1 MDDLDPR
8 LHTVRLLRTI
18 AARLDLLDA
27 RFAAEHDL
35 HPTDLR
41 ALIHLL
47 EARRTGVPATPGWLC
62 GRLGL
67 NSASVTALVDRLVRA
82 GMVTRTRDDHDR
94 RRVLL
99 SVHARAIDL
108 GGLAI
113 DSTHDAL
120 SALDRC
126 DPADL
131 MAARRVLHEVARAMS
146 GERVVGVGGR
156 NPVVRSGQS
165 EGWTPLPPTQR
176 SS

>member
-1 MDDLDPR
+1 VEDLDPR

-47 EARRTGVPATPGWLC
+47 EARRTSYPATPGWLC

-82 GMVTRTRDDHDR
+82 GLVTRSRDEHDR

-99 SVHARAIDL
+99 SVHDRAIDL
-108 GGLAI
+108 GGSAV
-113 DSTHDAL
+113 DDTTRDAL
-120 SALDRC
+120 DALTRC
-126 DPADL
+126 DPSDL
-131 MAARRVLHEVARAMS
+131 LAARRVLHEIARAMT
-146 GERVVGVGGR
+146 GDRATAR
-156 NPVVRSGQS
+156 R
-165 EGWTPLPPTQR
+165 
-176 SS
+176 

>member
-47 EARRTGVPATPGWLC
+47 EARRAGVPATPGWLC

-82 GMVTRTRDDHDR
+82 GLVTRARDDHDR

-99 SVHARAIDL
+99 SVHERAVDL
-108 GGLAI
+108 GGLAV
-113 DSTHDAL
+113 DDTTRDAI

-131 MAARRVLHEVARAMS
+131 LAARRVLYEIARSMS
-146 GERVVGVGGR
+146 GERPR
-156 NPVVRSGQS
+156 NPVVPSGQS
-165 EGWTPLPPTQR
+165 EAWTRSNQPTPSAR
-176 SS
+176 

>member
-1 MDDLDPR
+1 MEDPDPR
-8 LHTVRLLRTI
+8 LHTVRLLRAI

-47 EARRTGVPATPGWLC
+47 DARQAGHAATPGWLC

-82 GMVTRTRDDHDR
+82 GLVTRTRDEHDR

-99 SVHARAIDL
+99 SVHERAVDL
-108 GGLAI
+108 GGSAV
-113 DSTHDAL
+113 DGTTRDAVDAL
-120 SALDRC
+120 RRC
-126 DPADL
+126 DPDDL
-131 MAARRVLHEVARAMS
+131 LAARRVLHEVARAMN
-146 GERVVGVGGR
+146 GERAA
-156 NPVVRSGQS
+156 VR
-165 EGWTPLPPTQR
+165 R
-176 SS
+176 

>member
-47 EARRTGVPATPGWLC
+47 EARRTGFPATPGWLC

-82 GMVTRTRDDHDR
+82 GLVARTRDEHDR

-99 SVHARAIDL
+99 TVHARAVDL
-108 GGLAI
+108 GSLAV
-113 DSTHDAL
+113 DDTTREAVH
-120 SALDRC
+120 ALDRC
-126 DPADL
+126 EPADL
-131 MAARRVLHEVARAMS
+131 IATRRVLHEIARAMS
-146 GERVVGVGGR
+146 GDRPVGAGAR
-156 NPVVRSGQS
+156 NAVARTGQS
-165 EGWTPLPPTQR
+165 EAWTTPPTPR

>member
-8 LHTVRLLRTI
+8 QHTVRLLRAI

-27 RFAAEHDL
+27 RFAVEHEL

-41 ALIHLL
+41 ALTYLL
-47 EARRTGVPATPGWLC
+47 EARRAGAPATPGWLC

-82 GMVTRTRDDHDR
+82 GMVARTRDEHDR

-99 SVHARAIDL
+99 SVHARAVEL
-108 GGLAI
+108 GSLAVDATSHDAI
-113 DSTHDAL
+113 D
-120 SALDRC
+120 ALDRC

-131 MAARRVLHEVARAMS
+131 AATQRVLGEVARAMS
-146 GERVVGVGGR
+146 GERPIGAGAG
-156 NPVVRSGQS
+156 NPIALAGES
-165 EGWTPLPPTQR
+165 ERWTPQTQR
-176 SS
+176 SN